1 MEIQWYPGHMAKA
14 KRLLQSQLS
23 KVDLVIELCDAR
35 LPLSS
40 RNPALNELVRH
51 KRRILLLCK
60 ADLAEN
66 ARTQEWLAYFKS
78 RGVEAMAY
86 DATPGKTKQA
96 KAFIASAAQ
105 AVVERGERRG
115 MNKTVRAMVIGV
127 PNVGKSTFINRLYG
141 GSVTETGDR
150 PGVTKSNRWVKVTP
164 YLEVLDTPGM
174 LWPKLNDQRAA
185 TRLAYIGTIRDAV
198 YNQEELCVSL
208 LEDLMTL
215 RPAETMQRYK
225 IKNPDAKGYELLEEV
240 CRGRGFLMRGGV
252 LDMDR
257 ACSVVLDEFRAGK
270 VGKLTL
276 ETAPKEEKSH
286 APETV

>member
-1 MEIQWYPGHMAKA
+1 
-14 KRLLQSQLS
+14 
-23 KVDLVIELCDAR
+23 
-35 LPLSS
+35 
-40 RNPALNELVRH
+40 
-51 KRRILLLCK
+51 
-60 ADLAEN
+60 
-66 ARTQEWLAYFKS
+66 
-78 RGVEAMAY
+78 MAY
-86 DATPGKTKQA
+86 DATPARTKQA
-96 KAFIASAAQ
+96 KAFIATAAQ
-105 AVVERGERRG
+105 SVVERGERRG

-225 IKNPDAKGYELLEEV
+225 IKNADAKGYELLEEV

-276 ETAPKEEKSH
+276 ETTPKEEKPH

>member
-1 MEIQWYPGHMAKA
+1 
-14 KRLLQSQLS
+14 
-23 KVDLVIELCDAR
+23 
-35 LPLSS
+35 
-40 RNPALNELVRH
+40 
-51 KRRILLLCK
+51 
-60 ADLAEN
+60 
-66 ARTQEWLAYFKS
+66 
-78 RGVEAMAY
+78 
-86 DATPGKTKQA
+86 
-96 KAFIASAAQ
+96 
-105 AVVERGERRG
+105 
-115 MNKTVRAMVIGV
+115 MVIGV

-150 PGVTKSNRWVKVTP
+150 PGVTKSNRWVKATP